1 MKLKALDFWPPQEWK
16 ADTQTLAAED
26 ALDATDVSASIPL
39 HSFDVLALTVIHNNQ
54 TYAARVRVPEKF
66 SQAVGAR
73 DQRRETEQKPT
84 RNRRAGNRIRSAA
97 ATAYR

>member
-39 HSFDVLALTVIHNNQ
+39 HSFDVLALTVSHNNQ
-54 TYAARVRVPEKF
+54 T
-66 SQAVGAR
+66 
-73 DQRRETEQKPT
+73 
-84 RNRRAGNRIRSAA
+84 
-97 ATAYR
+97 